1 LTQRWWFRF
10 DLDLRSSLGRRTY
23 PNAVVVQED
32 RNLVMGPQAT
42 LDLDAADD
50 LDAAY
55 LAVLD
60 HRPIPLGGYLLRR
73 GRENGQPWTY
83 QAVVHDFEL
92 APSCRPG
99 DVRRSLCGVVRDAQR
114 RGLGFVAAEPL
125 GRWNGRGLSFEEMTE
140 AFHDS
145 ILELSP
151 QLDVP
156 FRLTLML
163 DELDEVEQV
172 SNLLRSRLLRRASRS
187 FRTVDGDAAVVEV
200 RDGVAKYHF
209 RFVPGTLSGYM
220 VTRGRP
226 GA

>member
-1 LTQRWWFRF
+1 MTHRWWFRF
-10 DLDLRSSLGRRTY
+10 DLDLRDSLGRRTR

-42 LDLDAADD
+42 LDLDAEDD

-55 LAVLD
+55 LAVRD
-60 HRPIPLGGYLLRR
+60 HRPLPLGGYLVRR
-73 GRENGQPWTY
+73 GRGHRQPWTY

-125 GRWNGRGLSFEEMTE
+125 GRWHSRGLSLDEMAE
-140 AFHDS
+140 AFHEA
-145 ILELSP
+145 ILELST
-151 QLDVP
+151 QLEEP
-156 FRLTLML
+156 FRLVLML
-163 DELDEVEQV
+163 DELDEVEQA

-200 RDGVAKYHF
+200 RDGAGKYHF

-220 VTRGRP
+220 VTRARS

>member
-1 LTQRWWFRF
+1 
-10 DLDLRSSLGRRTY
+10 
-23 PNAVVVQED
+23 VQED

-42 LDLDAADD
+42 LDLDSEDD

-55 LAVLD
+55 LAALD
-60 HRPIPLGGYLLRR
+60 HRPLSLGGFVVRR

-92 APSCRPG
+92 DPSCRPG

-125 GRWNGRGLSFEEMTE
+125 GRWRGRGLSMDEMTE

-145 ILELSP
+145 VLELSQ
-151 QLDVP
+151 QLETP
-156 FRLTLML
+156 IRLALMF
-163 DELDEVEQV
+163 DELDDVEQA

-200 RDGVAKYHF
+200 RDGVLRYHF

-220 VTRGRP
+220 VTRARS